1 VNNHR
6 PSWRNDNS
14 TADHGSSNDH
24 GAASANAAGVMDA
37 AGADNRTC
45 IHRGQGDEACCQQ

>member
-1 VNNHR
+1 VNDNC

-14 TADHGSSNDH
+14 TAEHGSSNDH
-24 GAASANAAGVMDA
+24 GAASANAAGAMDA

-45 IHRGQGDEACCQQ
+45 IHGAQGDEACCQQ